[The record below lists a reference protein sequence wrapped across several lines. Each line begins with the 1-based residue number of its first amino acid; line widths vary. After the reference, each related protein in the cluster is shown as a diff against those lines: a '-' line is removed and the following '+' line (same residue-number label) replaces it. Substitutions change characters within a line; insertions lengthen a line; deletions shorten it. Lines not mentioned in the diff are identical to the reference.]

1 LESDDEVSDDEVN
14 VVLIYDKM
22 VNVWESD
29 DVVNVLV
36 NVYDVLVTLLYDIQ
50 PEALYLLSEKLK
62 FF

>member
-1 LESDDEVSDDEVN
+1 LESDDEVN

-29 DVVNVLV
+29 GVVNVLV